1 MTLHHE
7 REFFDALRDGI
18 LGPTLS
24 AGEVD
29 GVKAILTAGE
39 GLQISWVAYM
49 LATAYLETAHTM
61 QPIHEFGGPS
71 YFKRR
76 YDIEGQNPN
85 LARRLG
91 NINPGDGVKYAGR
104 GYVQL
109 TGRSN
114 YFRAEQALDQPLLTQ
129 PDLALR
135 ADIAAKIMRRGMV
148 EGWFTGKKL
157 SDFLP
162 AAGGFV
168 HARRIINGTDRAEDV
183 AGYARQF
190 QSALVAGGWR

>member
-1 MTLHHE
+1 MQAE
-7 REFFDALRDGI
+7 AEFFDAIRSGI

-24 AGEVD
+24 TSEID
-29 GVKAILTAGE
+29 GVKAILAAAA

-49 LATAYLETAHTM
+49 LGTAFLETAHSM
-61 QPIHEFGGPS
+61 QPIHEFGGPA
-71 YFKRR
+71 YFRRR
-76 YDIEGQNPN
+76 YDIEGQNPA

-91 NINPGDGVKYAGR
+91 NTVPGDGVKYAGR

-109 TGRSN
+109 TGRAN
-114 YFRAEQALDQPLLTQ
+114 YFRAEQALGQPLIAS

-135 ADIAAKIMRRGMV
+135 PDIAAGVMRRGMT

-157 SDFLP
+157 SDYLP

-168 HARRIINGTDRAEDV
+168 QARRIINGQDRADDIAE
-183 AGYARQF
+183 YARQF
-190 QSALVAGGWR
+190 QAALVAGGWA